1 MLSYILRS
9 SFDFALIFW
18 LLTLRELC
26 GPLCFSFI
34 VLIDIYLFEL
44 FYILLFLSY
53 YLSFFSV
60 FIDFT
65 RVLFLLF
72 YSALVEQL

>member
-44 FYILLFLSY
+44 FYIL
-53 YLSFFSV
+53 SFFSV